1 MHKPYTKQAKKV
13 MELTTRAA
21 KGMHHNYIGTEHLLV
36 GLLKEATGVAACV
49 LMEAGVEE
57 SKLIELIEELIA
69 PSSDVIVLDKK
80 GILPRIWH
88 IIEAAE
94 QEADRF
100 ESDEIGTEHLLI
112 ALLKETDCAGVRLL
126 NTLGINLREGLY

>member
-80 GILPRIWH
+80 GYSP
-88 IIEAAE
+88 E
-94 QEADRF
+94 
-100 ESDEIGTEHLLI
+100 
-112 ALLKETDCAGVRLL
+112 
-126 NTLGINLREGLY
+126 NLAYY